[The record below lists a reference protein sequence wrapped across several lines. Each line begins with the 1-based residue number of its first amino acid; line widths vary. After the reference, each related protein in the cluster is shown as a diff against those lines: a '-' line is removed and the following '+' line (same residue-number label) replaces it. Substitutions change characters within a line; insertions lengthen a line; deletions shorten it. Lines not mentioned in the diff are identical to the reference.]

1 MIETRG
7 PPVNMIHVASVA
19 TEAVIEVVM
28 ENFALIEGR
37 KRPNA
42 ESRKEEK
49 CVTYRRGS
57 WSVITLKM
65 SLSDKYPKI
74 QKCCVHKNKL
84 NTAV

>member
-7 PPVNMIHVASVA
+7 PPVKMIHVASVA

-42 ESRKEEK
+42 ESRKEER
-49 CVTYRRGS
+49 CVTYRVEGHDQS
-57 WSVITLKM
+57 S
-65 SLSDKYPKI
+65 
-74 QKCCVHKNKL
+74 H
-84 NTAV
+84 